1 MSYED
6 QLKHQVENA
15 KTPTA
20 KEFLAG
26 LYSELTK
33 EIEISG
39 EYLEIGAG
47 AGISSI
53 FLDRYNVT
61 RTDILPW
68 GNGLVVGGV
77 NAEEIPYEDGV
88 FDGVFG
94 MDMLHHMEFP
104 LRVINE
110 CMRVTKAKGKIIFI
124 EPYVSVLSFGIYR
137 MFHTEK
143 TSIWKR
149 ISPKSPAIGSRPED
163 GDQRICQSIFLSR
176 HGLRHLHHETSRS
189 YTIENRF
196 IHPLSFFSTGGLS
209 RPLKTKPST
218 IRIIQK
224 LEARLPNWLL
234 RLTASRVVVILRL
247 ED

>member
-1 MSYED
+1 MSYEN

-15 KTPTA
+15 KTPTS
-20 KEFLAG
+20 KEFLTG
-26 LYSELTK
+26 LYSELSK

-94 MDMLHHMEFP
+94 MDMLHHMEYP
-104 LRVINE
+104 YRVIND
-110 CMRVTKAKGKIIFI
+110 CMRVTKEKGKVIFI
-124 EPYVSVLSFGIYR
+124 EPYVSLLSFSVYR
-137 MFHTEK
+137 IFHTEK

-149 ISPKSPAIGSRPED
+149 VSPKKPAIGSLPED
-163 GDQRICQSIFLSR
+163 GDQRMCQSIFLSR
-176 HGLRHLHHETSRS
+176 QGLRHLRNETNRNYS
-189 YTIENRF
+189 IEKRF
-196 IHPLSFFSTGGLS
+196 IHPFSFFSTGGLS
-209 RPLKTKPST
+209 RPLKTKPEI
-218 IRIIQK
+218 IRRIQV
-224 LEARLPNWLL
+224 LEQKLPNWLL
-234 RLTASRVVVILRL
+234 RLTASRIVVVITL
-247 ED
+247 EN